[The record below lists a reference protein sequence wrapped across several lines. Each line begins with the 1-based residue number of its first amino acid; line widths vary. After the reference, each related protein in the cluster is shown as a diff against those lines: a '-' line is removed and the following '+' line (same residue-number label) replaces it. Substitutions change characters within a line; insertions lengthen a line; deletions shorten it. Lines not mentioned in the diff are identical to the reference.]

1 LSRASVN
8 SLGLIAGNGVF
19 PLEVATA
26 ARHRGIKLIALAHL
40 GETKP
45 ELESLVDQLTWIKVG
60 ELQKIIDVLKAG
72 GVEQAA
78 MAGGISRAR
87 LADSFAP
94 DARAMKMLASI
105 TRWSDDA
112 VLRAIAHEIESEN
125 IPVID
130 PVPLMDDALAKPG
143 AMTGAAPDESKLR
156 DLDLAFTVARSLGA
170 FDIGQSVAVRGG
182 VVYAVEAAEGT
193 DAALRRAKSIAGK
206 GLIIAKVAK
215 PGQDLRFDRPAIGPA
230 TIELMSEIG
239 AAMIGIEAGKCLIL
253 ERERTLALAQAA
265 NLTVYG
271 HE

>member
-1 LSRASVN
+1 MN

-19 PLEVATA
+19 PLEVAAA
-26 ARHRGIKLIALAHL
+26 ARRRGIKVVALAHL
-40 GETKP
+40 RETKP
-45 ELESLVDQLTWIKVG
+45 ELESHVDQLTWIKVG

-72 GVEQAA
+72 EVAQAA

-87 LADSFAP
+87 LTDSFAP

-112 VLRAIAHEIESEN
+112 VLRAIAREIESEN
-125 IPVID
+125 IEMID
-130 PVPLMDDALAKPG
+130 PVPLMDDALAKSG
-143 AMTGAAPDESKLR
+143 AMSGSAPDESKLR
-156 DLDLAFTVARSLGA
+156 DLELAFTVARSLGT

-193 DAALRRAKSIAGK
+193 DAALRRALSIAGK

-230 TIELMSEIG
+230 TIELMVEIG
-239 AAMIGIEAGKCLIL
+239 ATMIGVEAGKCLIL
-253 ERERTLALAQAA
+253 ERERTLTLAQAA